1 MISSSAKRCEVGTS
15 CGSTCISKGDRCRKT
30 FSQSVGEGLSKV
42 KESLPHISSHLGIN
56 VAAWKTGKVLGP
68 MVAAHLESQ
77 YGIPKEI
84 SQMASEAVI
93 QGVMATVLS
102 SREIKSVGQAASTLL
117 TETAAAMV
125 GKSAH
130 RQAENALSSVEV
142 REMLKQALPV
152 LSGKMAGATV
162 SVGGHKISDLGGL
175 AAKALKGAGDN
186 MTRLFKSAETSI
198 PQFAE
203 ETLPLEALSETLGDI
218 GLLALVKVSFS

>member
-1 MISSSAKRCEVGTS
+1 MISVSSKRCEVGTS

-42 KESLPHISSHLGIN
+42 KENLPHISSHLGIN

-68 MVAAHLESQ
+68 MVASHLESQ
-77 YGIPKEI
+77 YGIPREV

-102 SREIKSVGQAASTLL
+102 SGEIKNLGQAASTLL

-142 REMLKQALPV
+142 REMLKQALPI
-152 LSGKMAGATV
+152 LSGKVAGATV
-162 SVGGHKISDLGGL
+162 SAGGNKISDLGGL
-175 AAKALKGAGDN
+175 AAKTLKRAGDN
-186 MTRLFKSAETSI
+186 MAMLFKSAETSI
-198 PQFAE
+198 PQFSE
-203 ETLPLEALSETLGDI
+203 ESLPLKSLSETLGDI
-218 GLLALVKVSFS
+218 GLLALVKASFS